1 MIVVARGRL
10 PPALIGIA
18 WMIAGCAAYA
28 LCYATIRELTASF
41 SVFQITFFRAA
52 IGMLVM
58 LPWLMRVGLGGL
70 RTGRQRL
77 YGLRA
82 VITYT
87 GMVCWFYG
95 LAHMGLAD
103 ATALMFTAP
112 FFTVIFLSLVI
123 GERVGLGRWA
133 AIATGFV
140 GALVIVRPG
149 FAEVGLATLALIY
162 VAVSYGVTNAFT
174 RMLAM
179 TEPTNAVVFYMFALV
194 LPLSL
199 VPAAL
204 TWTMPLAGD
213 VPMIL
218 AFGILSVA
226 AMQCWTR
233 ALAAAPGSI
242 VMPISYLQLP
252 FVGLVAFA
260 FYGEVPGWH
269 IWLGGAIIVASSYTV
284 ARAEARRARDQ
295 RAAQPA
301 TGA

>member
-1 MIVVARGRL
+1 MSPSGGRL
-10 PPALIGIA
+10 PPALVGIA
-18 WMIAGCAAYA
+18 WMVLGCATYA
-28 LCYATIRELTASF
+28 LCYATIRELTGTF

-52 IGMLVM
+52 IGVLVM
-58 LPWLMRVGLGGL
+58 MPWLARAGAGAL
-70 RTGRQRL
+70 RTGRWRL
-77 YGLRA
+77 YGARA
-82 VITYT
+82 AVTYT

-112 FFTVIFLSLVI
+112 FFTVIFLSLVV
-123 GERVGLGRWA
+123 GERVGLARWT
-133 AIATGFV
+133 AIATGFL
-140 GALVIVRPG
+140 GALVIIRPG
-149 FAEVGLATLALIY
+149 FAEVGLATAALIY
-162 VAVSYGVTNAFT
+162 VALSYGVTNAFT
-174 RMLAM
+174 RMLAL
-179 TEPTNAVVFYMFALV
+179 TESTNAVVFYMFALV

-199 VPAAL
+199 VPAVL
-204 TWTMPLAGD
+204 TWTMPRPGD

-218 AFGILSVA
+218 AFGVLSVA

-233 ALAAAPGSI
+233 ALAAAPGAI

-284 ARAEARRARDQ
+284 ARAEARRARGP
-295 RAAQPA
+295 RAAQPVA
-301 TGA
+301 RA